1 MHEVL
6 VRAEE
11 RGGDVGTSI
20 DLMVEDI
27 EVWKRQVYELQ
38 KDKKVGHTDCIF
50 SIVGAALTSGLAVY
64 LMDQVKNTM
73 GSDTVASIFTLL
85 PVQLTSFVLILI
97 CLFTFA
103 GSSRKLVQDWMDGK
117 KKKDVLHA
125 YEYLMHYDAGKE
137 GRKSILLS
145 LPFLV
150 IAIVC
155 IAFDLPVAAV
165 IFVVLTVF
173 MLFQH
178 KVNCSVYRSDVKNA
192 LYEAL
197 PEWMFDMALLL
208 QYNNVQ
214 VSLAESVSHAEPILQ
229 PELTALVE
237 RIRKDPDEI
246 QSYLQF
252 FAGVDIPE
260 IATCMKMLF
269 SMSNDGTGNMQ
280 VLISNLV
287 AHVNKLREK
296 ELELKN
302 EKIVF
307 QARIMVMYPV
317 AATTVK
323 LLIDMASGTV
333 LLFQLFGTMI

>member
-1 MHEVL
+1 
-6 VRAEE
+6 
-11 RGGDVGTSI
+11 
-20 DLMVEDI
+20 
-27 EVWKRQVYELQ
+27 
-38 KDKKVGHTDCIF
+38 
-50 SIVGAALTSGLAVY
+50 
-64 LMDQVKNTM
+64 
-73 GSDTVASIFTLL
+73 
-85 PVQLTSFVLILI
+85 
-97 CLFTFA
+97 
-103 GSSRKLVQDWMDGK
+103 MDGK

-125 YEYLMHYDAGKE
+125 YEYLTNYDAGKE
-137 GRKSILLS
+137 GRRSILLS
-145 LPFLV
+145 LPFLI
-150 IAIVC
+150 IAIIC
-155 IAFDLPVAAV
+155 
-165 IFVVLTVF
+165 VVLDLIAVAIIFAVLAVF

-178 KVNCSVYRSDVKNA
+178 KVNCSVYRSDGKNA

-214 VSLAESVSHAEPILQ
+214 VSLAESISHAEPILQ
-229 PELTALVE
+229 AELMALVE

-246 QSYLQF
+246 QSYLLF
-252 FAGVDIPE
+252 FANVDIPE
-260 IATCMKMLF
+260 IATCMKMLY

-280 VLISNLV
+280 VQISNLV

-307 QARIMVMYPV
+307 QARMMVMYPV

-323 LLIDMASGTV
+323 LLVDMASGTM

>member
-1 MHEVL
+1 
-6 VRAEE
+6 
-11 RGGDVGTSI
+11 
-20 DLMVEDI
+20 MVEDI

-50 SIVGAALTSGLAVY
+50 SIVGATLTSGLAVY
-64 LMDQVKNTM
+64 LMDQVKSTM
-73 GSDTVASIFTLL
+73 GSDAVASIFTLL

-103 GSSRKLVQDWMDGK
+103 GSNRKLVQDWMDGK

-125 YEYLMHYDAGKE
+125 YEYLTNYDAGKE
-137 GRKSILLS
+137 GRRSILLS
-145 LPFLV
+145 LPFLI
-150 IAIVC
+150 IAIIC
-155 IAFDLPVAAV
+155 
-165 IFVVLTVF
+165 VVLDLIAVAIIFAVLAVF

-214 VSLAESVSHAEPILQ
+214 VSLAESISHAEPILQ
-229 PELTALVE
+229 AELMALVE

-246 QSYLQF
+246 QSYLLF
-252 FAGVDIPE
+252 FANVDIPE
-260 IATCMKMLF
+260 IATCMKMLY

-280 VLISNLV
+280 VQISNLV

-307 QARIMVMYPV
+307 QARMMVMYPV

-323 LLIDMASGTV
+323 LLVDMASGTM